1 MVSIHIV
8 ENVHRL
14 SWVGLALD
22 WVLYKARSLRVSV
35 IPTCSDVHS
44 MPSPVGATP
53 KSMGTLKR
61 ILDVMTSPS
70 SGFVSGAVSAWLTIP
85 AMCAFCTS
93 PFRGYRTRRVAVW
106 RWLLLVDPRTFRV
119 PGPAAGLGCVV
130 CPGVAREP
138 SAPRASLGA
147 LARCPA
153 RPRRPRAPRPA
164 CPAARP
170 SDLSGTLRTGGAFG
184 AAVARCPP
192 RR

>member
-1 MVSIHIV
+1 MVHDCLLYT
-8 ENVHRL
+8 L
-14 SWVGLALD
+14 SKSASPIASSASD
-22 WVLYKARSLRVSV
+22 WVIYKARSLRVSV

-53 KSMGTLKR
+53 NSMGTLKR

-85 AMCAFCTS
+85 AMRAFCTS

-119 PGPAAGLGCVV
+119 LGPAAGLGCVV

-153 RPRRPRAPRPA
+153 RPCGPSGALYAGGGSFAALEAGCRR
-164 CPAARP
+164 
-170 SDLSGTLRTGGAFG
+170 
-184 AAVARCPP
+184 VAGVSHV
-192 RR
+192 